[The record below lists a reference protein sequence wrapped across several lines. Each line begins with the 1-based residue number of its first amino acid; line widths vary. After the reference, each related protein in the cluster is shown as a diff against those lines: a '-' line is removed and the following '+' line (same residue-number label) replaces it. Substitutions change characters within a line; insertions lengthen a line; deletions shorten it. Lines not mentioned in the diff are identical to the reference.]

1 MDEKTITLIV
11 ALVAAVFLF
20 LLFKLLKTPIKWAFK
35 LLLNGLMGFVILFI
49 VNWLGGFV
57 GISLGVNWV
66 NALVAGLL
74 GTPGVV
80 LLLLV
85 KYVL

>member
-1 MDEKTITLIV
+1 MDKTVSIV
-11 ALVAAVFLF
+11 IAVVAILFLF
-20 LLFKLLKTPIKWAFK
+20 LLVKLLKTPIKWAFK

-57 GISLGVNWV
+57 GISLGVHWV